1 MFKKILF
8 FGRKNDIYSRNILS
22 FIKRKSKIVKV
33 IWSTNPEDKLK
44 LKNLLKHNYDYIF
57 SFRSFIILRKNL
69 IKKAKYAAI
78 NFHPGPPEFRGI
90 GCLNFAIFKNAKFYG
105 VTAHVMD
112 KKIDYGKIINV
123 NRFEI
128 LKRDNV
134 DSLLNKTHKK
144 LLSQARKIIDLLS
157 KNPYNLNKLIHKSK
171 NEKWSKK
178 ITRRAELDE
187 FYKICSG
194 TTKKNLFK
202 KIRATYSKKFKPYFL
217 IHNFKFILS
226 DSISENINKFKNK
239 YRGRYLNKKI

>member
-105 VTAHVMD
+105 VTAHDMD

-123 NRFEI
+123 ERFEI
-128 LKRDNV
+128 LNHKVITVHDGESVVYDNTDV
-134 DSLLNKTHKK
+134 VKHEVL
-144 LLSQARKIIDLLS
+144 
-157 KNPYNLNKLIHKSK
+157 KSMGF
-171 NEKWSKK
+171 EK
-178 ITRRAELDE
+178 
-187 FYKICSG
+187 
-194 TTKKNLFK
+194 
-202 KIRATYSKKFKPYFL
+202 
-217 IHNFKFILS
+217 
-226 DSISENINKFKNK
+226 
-239 YRGRYLNKKI
+239 

>member
-8 FGRKNDIYSRNILS
+8 FGRKNDINSKKILS
-22 FIKRKSKIVKV
+22 LIKRKSKIVKV

-44 LKNLLKHNYDYIF
+44 LKNLLKHNYEYIF
-57 SFRSFIILRKNL
+57 CFRSFIILRKSL

-90 GCLNFAIFKNAKFYG
+90 GCLNFAIFENAKFYG
-105 VTAHVMD
+105 VTAHVLD
-112 KKIDYGKIINV
+112 TKIDYGKIINV
-123 NRFEI
+123 KRFEI

-134 DSLLNKTHKK
+134 DSLLDKTHKK

-157 KNPYNLNKLIHKSK
+157 KNPYNLNKLIYKSK

-178 ITRRAELDE
+178 ITKRADLDN
-187 FYKICSG
+187 FYNISSA
-194 TTKKNLFK
+194 TTKKNLIK

-217 IHNFKFILS
+217 IHNYKFILS
-226 DSISENINKFKNK
+226 DSNSKT
-239 YRGRYLNKKI
+239 

>member
-8 FGRKNDIYSRNILS
+8 FGRKNDINSKKVLS
-22 FIKRKSKIVKV
+22 LIKRKSKIVKV

-57 SFRSFIILRKNL
+57 CFRSFIILKKSL
-69 IKKAKYAAI
+69 IKKVKYAAI

-90 GCLNFAIFKNAKFYG
+90 GCLNFAIFENAKFYG

-112 KKIDYGKIINV
+112 AKIDCGKIINV
-123 NRFEI
+123 KRFEI

-134 DSLLNKTHKK
+134 DSLLDKTHKK

-157 KNPYNLNKLIHKSK
+157 KNPYNLNKLIYRSK

-178 ITRRAELDE
+178 ITRRTDLDS
-187 FYKICSG
+187 FYKISNT
-194 TTKKNLFK
+194 TTKKNLIK
-202 KIRATYSKKFKPYFL
+202 RIRATYSKKFKPYFL

-226 DSISENINKFKNK
+226 DLTQK
-239 YRGRYLNKKI
+239 R

>member
-90 GCLNFAIFKNAKFYG
+90 GCLNFAIFKNAKFS
-105 VTAHVMD
+105 
-112 KKIDYGKIINV
+112 
-123 NRFEI
+123 NRC
-128 LKRDNV
+128 K
-134 DSLLNKTHKK
+134 
-144 LLSQARKIIDLLS
+144 
-157 KNPYNLNKLIHKSK
+157 
-171 NEKWSKK
+171 
-178 ITRRAELDE
+178 
-187 FYKICSG
+187 
-194 TTKKNLFK
+194 
-202 KIRATYSKKFKPYFL
+202 
-217 IHNFKFILS
+217 
-226 DSISENINKFKNK
+226 
-239 YRGRYLNKKI
+239 